1 MAGPETIFRSRGV
14 TRNISRPLASISSEL
29 RRLGSTTKSFSIL
42 FRVLLFLASNL
53 HASREITWRH
63 FPANDLFAT
72 SSETDPR
79 QMMFDPS
86 TSSLQRYT
94 DITSD
99 SQTKISLFFTVLKN
113 KLLNFYLL
121 LAPRLLNF
129 IIEGLTV
136 SEDCWSKISSPFGGD
151 PPPCPGG

>member
-1 MAGPETIFRSRGV
+1 
-14 TRNISRPLASISSEL
+14 
-29 RRLGSTTKSFSIL
+29 
-42 FRVLLFLASNL
+42 
-53 HASREITWRH
+53 
-63 FPANDLFAT
+63 
-72 SSETDPR
+72 
-79 QMMFDPS
+79 MMFDPS

-136 SEDCWSKISSPFGGD
+136 SEDC
-151 PPPCPGG
+151 